1 MGKKIPEVD
10 AYIEDKA
17 ADFAKPLLKTLRRLF
32 HKGCPQAQ
40 EVIKWGAP
48 YFEFH
53 GLLGCMVAFK
63 QHVGFGLWRGKEI
76 PDPYGVFE
84 GAASTQMSGLKL
96 SSKDDLPPDDV
107 LLDLIRSA
115 AALNEKLATDPAT
128 KAAAKKASA
137 KRAKKTIRAPA
148 DLSAAL
154 KQNKAAAATYKG
166 FPYSKKK
173 EYVEWITDAKRQE
186 TRDRRV
192 AQAVELMAEGK
203 SKNWKYENC

>member
-32 HKGCPQAQ
+32 HKGCPKAQ
-40 EVIKWGAP
+40 EVIKWGVP
-48 YFEFH
+48 HYEFH
-53 GLLGCMVAFK
+53 GLLGGMAAFK
-63 QHVGFGLWRGKEI
+63 KHVTMGLWRGKEI
-76 PDPYGVFE
+76 PDPHGIFE
-84 GAASTQMSGLKL
+84 GVASTQMSGLKL
-96 SSKDDLPPDDV
+96 FSKDDFPPDDV
-107 LLDLIRSA
+107 LLELIRSA
-115 AALNEKLATDPAT
+115 AELNEKLATDPAT
-128 KAAAKKASA
+128 KAAAKTAPN

-173 EYVEWITDAKRQE
+173 EYVEWITDAKKQE

-192 AQAVELMAEGK
+192 AQAVELLAEGK
-203 SKNWKYENC
+203 SKNWKYEKC